1 MNHSTPS
8 YEELIYLPHPIPKNR
23 RPMSNR
29 ERAAQ
34 FMPFAAL
41 TGYDEAV
48 LEAASLSQRLAEK
61 STPAT
66 LNAQLQLWQD
76 TLLCEAGILIS

>member
-1 MNHSTPS
+1 MKHT
-8 YEELIYLPHPIPKNR
+8 YEELLRMPHPVSQTH
-23 RPMSNR
+23 RPMSISD
-29 ERAAQ
+29 RAAQ

-48 LEAASLSQRLAEK
+48 LEAASLSQHLAEK